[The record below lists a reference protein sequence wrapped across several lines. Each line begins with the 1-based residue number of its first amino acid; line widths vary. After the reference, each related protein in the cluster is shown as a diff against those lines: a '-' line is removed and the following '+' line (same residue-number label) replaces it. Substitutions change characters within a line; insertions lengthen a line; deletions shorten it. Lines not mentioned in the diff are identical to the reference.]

1 MSERSVSRVITRKGE
16 KPGRDRGQRGKVSS
30 GMVAGPGSNKCG
42 AAGRCHRIRA
52 CQRSRCR
59 RRSQLA
65 QNSWR
70 PRGGV
75 NRAGR
80 EGHPR
85 AGGAAARA
93 LPLPS
98 HPTGR
103 EAREPSWS
111 HAATKDQRLSW
122 EKKEEREKEPE
133 RRGRGSGRARGRGGG
148 GDGGRGRRKEEMP
161 LNLKLQ

>member
-85 AGGAAARA
+85 AGGPQPGPCRFPATPRGARRA
-93 LPLPS
+93 DPAG
-98 HPTGR
+98 PTPPPRTRGCLGKRKRRGR
-103 EAREPSWS
+103 RSLRE
-111 HAATKDQRLSW
+111 
-122 EKKEEREKEPE
+122 EEEEVEEREVEVEVEMEVEVEEK
-133 RRGRGSGRARGRGGG
+133 RRC
-148 GDGGRGRRKEEMP
+148 
-161 LNLKLQ
+161 L